1 MKKKTVTKVRKDK
14 KRKVLEGIAHVSCT
28 FNNTLVTI
36 TDRQGNKLTGSSAG
50 ACKFSGARK
59 STPTVAKIVAAAA
72 AKQAKELYGL
82 ETVQINI
89 WGPGP
94 GREMAAR
101 DESEERESE
110 REVVRDERY
119 CSARLKKLCW
129 VEDNSR

>member
-1 MKKKTVTKVRKDK
+1 MKKKTVTKVRRDK

-59 STPTVAKIVAAAA
+59 STPTVAKIVAATA
-72 AKQAKELYGL
+72 AKQAIELYGL
-82 ETVQINI
+82 ETIQINI

-101 DESEERESE
+101 ELASKFKVSVLIDTTGVPHNGCRPQNER
-110 REVVRDERY
+110 RV
-119 CSARLKKLCW
+119 
-129 VEDNSR
+129 